1 MGLWKRIRDWFRGS
15 DEQLAEQA
23 LREREKPQGEEGL
36 PPHFEEVVQP
46 RQYPP
51 TGSGPTGP

>member
-15 DEQLAEQA
+15 DDQVAEQA
-23 LREREKPQGEEGL
+23 LREREKPQGEDGL

-51 TGSGPTGP
+51 TGP

>member
-1 MGLWKRIRDWFRGS
+1 MGLWKRIRDWLVGS
-15 DEQLAEQA
+15 DDDVAEQA
-23 LREREKPQGEEGL
+23 QRERDKAQGEEGL

-51 TGSGPTGP
+51 TGP